1 MTDTKNKTQNV
12 IPPFG
17 IEIDMPR
24 NNDAVIVSIPG
35 CRLRGAIKAR
45 AGVRNILPGMPEVP
59 GMQLHVN
66 PAKLICKIVDPLT
79 DKKNEGLCASI
90 AKALGNSPIVDV
102 AIGNYVAGV
111 PDREETLN
119 VDAMKCL
126 CREMVWLLDAGQ
138 AKMVSGPRP
147 SLEDINDLPGRY
159 LVDPANSVS
168 DYTQPRYE
176 DQVEAFRMAVAT
188 GGGS

>member
-1 MTDTKNKTQNV
+1 MTDTKNKTQTV

-45 AGVRNILPGMPEVP
+45 ADVRSLPGMPEVP
-59 GMQLHVN
+59 GQQLHVN
-66 PAKLICKIVDPLT
+66 PAKLICKIIDPLT
-79 DKKNEGLCASI
+79 DKKNDGLCASV
-90 AKALGNSPIVDV
+90 ARALKNSDMIDV
-102 AIGNYVAGV
+102 GSGDRVSGV
-111 PDREETLN
+111 PDREEFLN
-119 VDAMKCL
+119 VDAMKTL

-138 AKMVSGPRP
+138 AKIVSGPRP

-159 LVDPANSVS
+159 LVDPGNSVS
-168 DYTQPRYE
+168 EYTQPRYE
-176 DQVEAFRMAVAT
+176 DQVETFRMAVAT